1 MASAKKPMKK
11 PAQKTE
17 AKKAEP
23 QKAAPTDAA
32 PQLAGAPGTLSGS
45 TLGQAFGEMVWLLSQ
60 SPLHKNLKLADLEWL
75 IMPAIVL
82 NQARVFKVGT
92 QAVGLALWAYLTPD
106 KAAEMNKAGRL
117 KPEGWRHGTDI
128 MQVITAQ
135 KTEKKAGDEIDLTLP
150 ELKEGALELWL
161 VDLIV
166 PHATPEN
173 KLAEACLSDLLTG
186 PLKGK
191 KLKMQR
197 VDAKTGEKSTIELGG
212 E

>member
-1 MASAKKPMKK
+1 MASGKKTASAKQANGTAPL
-11 PAQKTE
+11 E
-17 AKKAEP
+17 G
-23 QKAAPTDAA
+23 AA
-32 PQLAGAPGTLSGS
+32 G
-45 TLGQAFGEMVWLLSQ
+45 M
-60 SPLHKNLKLADLEWL
+60 
-75 IMPAIVL
+75 
-82 NQARVFKVGT
+82 
-92 QAVGLALWAYLTPD
+92 ALWAYLTP
-106 KAAEMNKAGRL
+106 KEAVEMNKAGRL
-117 KPEGWRHGTDI
+117 KPENWRHGTNI
-128 MQVITAQ
+128 REVLKAN
-135 KTEKKAGDEIDLTLP
+135 TEGKAVDLTPP

-197 VDAKTGEKSTIELGG
+197 TDAFTEQSEVDGRAQRTVKLGEKSTIELGG